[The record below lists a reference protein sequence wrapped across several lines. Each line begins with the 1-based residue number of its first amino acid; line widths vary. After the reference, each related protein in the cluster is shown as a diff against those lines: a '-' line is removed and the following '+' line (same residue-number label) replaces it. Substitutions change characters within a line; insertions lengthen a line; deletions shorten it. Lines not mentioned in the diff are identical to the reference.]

1 MPRIDSLYAFVAE
14 DTGSG
19 DEGIIGAKTAEGWM
33 PLVGADMARVKS
45 LRPLAEA
52 IARETGKTI
61 KLLHFE
67 TRREVEII
75 AK

>member
-1 MPRIDSLYAFVAE
+1 MPRIDCLYAFVAE
-14 DTGSG
+14 DSG
-19 DEGIIGAKTAEGWM
+19 PDDEGIVGAKTIDGWM

-52 IARETGKTI
+52 IARQTGKTI

-67 TRREVEII
+67 TRRELEII
-75 AK
+75 SK

>member
-1 MPRIDSLYAFVAE
+1 
-14 DTGSG
+14 
-19 DEGIIGAKTAEGWM
+19 
-33 PLVGADMARVKS
+33 MARVKS

-52 IARETGKTI
+52 IARETGKAI

-75 AK
+75 HG